1 MTIGPMLTMAMMSMS
16 MGYTSL
22 TGMLMEQLRNFNGNA
37 NIEFMSGAMLAT
49 MLLWPTIQ
57 RNLSKKVTRGKRN
70 REKKLNI
77 PEYLNSK
84 KRKKFNQE

>member
-22 TGMLMEQLRNFNGNA
+22 TGVVNGTTEISTA
-37 NIEFMSGAMLAT
+37 MPTLVMSGAMLAT

-57 RNLSKKVTRGKRN
+57 RIYQKKQ
-70 REKKLNI
+70 REKKEI
-77 PEYLNSK
+77 ERKTKYSEYLNSK
-84 KRKKFNQE
+84 KEKFNQK